1 MIDSSID
8 VRVEEE
14 LKKLMTTFSFFDN
27 SETIKWNV
35 EKINQL
41 AEQYSAGKI
50 SETKYLQLKKTHL
63 NDISYFIL
71 QGIKMNLDKDRSN
84 TIDTIDKNIG
94 FFEFC
99 NLVSNAYKEIQN
111 QAVQGGVQALT
122 WDEVVAKDLRSKEFL
137 LEPIIKEKD
146 LIMVYAERGVGKTHL
161 STGIA
166 WAISTGSSF
175 LNWEAGKSANILFID
190 GEMPLVSIRDRLLAI
205 ANGRSNNKFKIVSHD
220 TLLADQVMPDLST
233 LEGQEALEA
242 LVDWADFIVLDNLAT
257 LCRSG
262 RENTTESW
270 RITQD
275 WLLRLRAKGKT
286 ILMVDHAGKN
296 GTNRGSSAKQ
306 DVLDTVLCLKHPS
319 DYEYE
324 QGARFIVEVEKNRN
338 GEKIEDIEVHL
349 VNGEWNIS
357 SAKQSRNER
366 IIECFKNDMK
376 QRDISDELRCSVG
389 LVNKVIKEY
398 KQKRK

>member
-1 MIDSSID
+1 MINSSVD

-41 AEQYSAGKI
+41 AEQYRAGKI
-50 SETKYLQLKKTHL
+50 SEAKYLRLKNTHL
-63 NDISYFIL
+63 NDISYFII
-71 QGIKMNLDKDRSN
+71 QGIKMNLDEEKSN
-84 TIDTIDKNIG
+84 IVDAVDENIG

-99 NLVSNAYKEIQN
+99 NIVSSAYKEIQN
-111 QAVQGGVQALT
+111 QVSSKKVQALS
-122 WDEVVAKDLRSKEFL
+122 WDEVVAKDLRSKKFL

-146 LIMVYAERGVGKTHL
+146 LIMIYAERGVGKTHL

-166 WAISTGSSF
+166 WAISTGSTF
-175 LNWEAGKSANILFID
+175 LSWQADKSINTLFID
-190 GEMPLVSIRDRLLAI
+190 GEMPLVSIRDRLLTLAKGMP
-205 ANGRSNNKFKIVSHD
+205 NHCFKIVSHD
-220 TLLADQVMPDLST
+220 TLLADQTMPDLST
-233 LEGQEALEA
+233 LEGQEALEE
-242 LVDWADFIVLDNLAT
+242 LIDWANFIVLDNLAT

-270 RITQD
+270 RTTQD

-286 ILMVDHAGKN
+286 ILLVDHAGKN

-324 QGARFIVEVEKNRN
+324 QGARFIVKVEKNRN

-349 VNGEWNIS
+349 INDVWNIS
-357 SAKQSRNER
+357 TAKQSRDER
-366 IIECFKNDMK
+366 IIEYYNNDMR
-376 QRDISDELRCSVG
+376 QREIAEEVGCSLGIVS
-389 LVNKVIKEY
+389 KVIKSY
-398 KQKRK
+398 RQAKK